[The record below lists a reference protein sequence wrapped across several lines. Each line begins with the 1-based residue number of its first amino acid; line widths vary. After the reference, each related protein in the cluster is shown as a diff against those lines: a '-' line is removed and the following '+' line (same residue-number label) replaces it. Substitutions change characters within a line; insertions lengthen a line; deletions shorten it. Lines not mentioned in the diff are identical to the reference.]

1 MRRLLWTIS
10 LGALA
15 LIGTGCGGNSSSP
28 ATPTPTPSG
37 TQVSIVSGSSTL
49 TTTAYN
55 PNPVT
60 IQRGGSVTWVN
71 NDNIAHTSTSNSNVW
86 NSATIAPGASFSM
99 TFANAGTFPYHC
111 TIHPGMVGTVTV
123 Q

>member
-1 MRRLLWTIS
+1 MRRSLWIFS
-10 LGALA
+10 FCALA
-15 LIGTGCGGNSSSP
+15 LVGTGCGGNSSSP
-28 ATPTPTPSG
+28 SNPTPSG
-37 TQVSIVSGSSTL
+37 TPVSIVSGSSTL

-60 IQRGGSVTWVN
+60 IQRGGTVTWVN
-71 NDNIAHTSTSNSNVW
+71 NDNTAHTSTSDTNVW
-86 NSATIAPGASFSM
+86 NSATIAPGGSFSM
-99 TFANAGTFPYHC
+99 TFANAGSFPYHC